1 MSRVSKGTN
10 KGIAIAI
17 AIAVVAAV
25 AVIAFMIY
33 NATVLSWG

>member
-1 MSRVSKGTN
+1 MSKGTN
-10 KGIAIAI
+10 KPV
-17 AIAVVAAV
+17 AIAVVVVVAI

>member
-1 MSRVSKGTN
+1 MTV
-10 KGIAIAI
+10 
-17 AIAVVAAV
+17 AIAVVVVVAI

>member
-1 MSRVSKGTN
+1 MSKGTN
-10 KGIAIAI
+10 MTV
-17 AIAVVAAV
+17 AIAVVVVVAI

>member
-1 MSRVSKGTN
+1 MSRGTN
-10 KGIAIAI
+10 MTV
-17 AIAVVAAV
+17 AIAVVVVVAI